1 MAPVNATPAGIKFTV
16 VIPTFNS
23 SNTIEATLSS
33 VLKQSYPAYE
43 IIVVDDASTDDTA
56 VVVENIASGTVK
68 YIQKI
73 HNSGSS
79 SARNKGIDAA
89 TGDYI
94 AFLDADDLWHEDKLM
109 LLNTILSTQR
119 GVDFFFHPYVIKGLM
134 GKRLPENIQLF
145 RLPFVKLLYN
155 NPISTSCALI
165 RNKKEFQFET
175 TMRYAEDYDMWLRI
189 GYKYKIYF
197 ISIPLTQLG
206 RPVLSPGG
214 VSENRWKMR
223 KGEMKAYSRLYKLN
237 PLFLALTPMLLVS
250 SLGKHVVKM
259 ITKK

>member
-1 MAPVNATPAGIKFTV
+1 MVDINTTTSGIKFSV

-23 SNTIEATLSS
+23 SDTIEATLSS
-33 VLKQSYPAYE
+33 VLQQSYPAYE
-43 IIVVDDASTDDTA
+43 IIVVDDASADNTA
-56 VVVENIASGTVK
+56 EVVENTGGGAVK

-94 AFLDADDLWHEDKLM
+94 AFLDADDLWHKDKLM
-109 LLNTILSTQR
+109 LLNTILSAQR
-119 GVDFFFHPYVIKGLM
+119 GVDFFFHPYVLNGLM

-155 NPISTSCALI
+155 NPISTSCAVI
-165 RNKKEFQFET
+165 RNIKELQFET
-175 TMRYAEDYDMWLRI
+175 TMRYAEDYDMWLRT
-189 GYKYKIYF
+189 GYQHKIYF
-197 ISIPLTQLG
+197 INIPLTQLG

-214 VSENRWKMR
+214 VSENKWRMR

-237 PLFLALTPMLLVS
+237 PLFIVLTPMLLIS
-250 SLGKHVVKM
+250 SLGKHIIKM
-259 ITKK
+259 IMRK